1 MAWLKR
7 HLLLAICGLIALLLL
22 AAGTY
27 YLLTNISRNTAVEAE
42 LDQQKHRLEELL
54 SRDPFPHRTNVDAA
68 KREIGRVRTVI
79 DQARQSFTAVPYENV
94 NGLEFKKLLDVTIDE
109 LQKRA
114 SKTSVEL
121 PGKGYEFSFAAQK
134 KGLKFSPTIFPRINI
149 QLAEIKTICGILFDS
164 KINRL
169 VNVKR
174 VRLSADDP
182 QGTPDYLENRA
193 ETTNNMTGAVLSPYQ
208 FEFHCFSSELA
219 AAMEGLY
226 KSPHGLLVKAV
237 MVEAVPQQQGP
248 GGGPIVNP
256 PPVPVNQNPANPPR
270 PPGAQPRPGVP
281 AVVARPG
288 APVAAKDGLETILN
302 EKLLKVILLVEVI
315 KPGAASK

>member
-7 HLLLAICGLIALLLL
+7 HLLLAISGLIALLLL

-27 YLLTNISRNTAVEAE
+27 YLLNNISRNATVEAE

-68 KREIGRVRTVI
+68 KREIARVRTVI
-79 DQARQSFTAVPYENV
+79 DQARQSFTRVPYENV
-94 NGLEFKKLLDVTIDE
+94 TGLEFKRLLDVTIDE
-109 LQKRA
+109 LQKKA

-149 QLAEIKTICGILFDS
+149 QLAEIKTISQILFDS

-182 QGTPDYLENRA
+182 QGTPDYLENRS
-193 ETTNNMTGAVLSPYQ
+193 ETTNDVTGAVLSPYQ

-226 KSPHGLLVKAV
+226 KSPHGLLVKAL
-237 MVEAVPQQQGP
+237 MVEGVPQQQGP
-248 GGGPIVNP
+248 GGAP
-256 PPVPVNQNPANPPR
+256 PPQPVPNQNPVNPPR

-281 AVVARPG
+281 GVAPRPG
-288 APVAAKDGLETILN
+288 VAVAPPKDGLETILN

>member
-7 HLLLAICGLIALLLL
+7 HLLLAVSGLIALLLL

-27 YLLTNISRNTAVEAE
+27 YLLNNINRNAAVEAE

-68 KREIGRVRTVI
+68 KREIARVRTVI
-79 DQARQSFTAVPYENV
+79 DQARQSFTRVPYENV
-94 NGLEFKKLLDVTIDE
+94 TGLEFKKLLDVTIDE
-109 LQKRA
+109 LQKKA

-182 QGTPDYLENRA
+182 QGTPDYLENRT
-193 ETTNNMTGAVLSPYQ
+193 ETTNDVTGAVLSPYQ

-226 KSPHGLLVKAV
+226 KSPHGLLVKALI
-237 MVEAVPQQQGP
+237 VEGVPQQQGP
-248 GGGPIVNP
+248 GGGPNP
-256 PPVPVNQNPANPPR
+256 PPPPPPNPANPPKLP
-270 PPGAQPRPGVP
+270 PPGQPRP
-281 AVVARPG
+281 VAPPVAAGRPG
-288 APVAAKDGLETILN
+288 AVAAAKDGLETILN

>member
-7 HLLLAICGLIALLLL
+7 HLLLAIGGLIALLLL

-27 YLLTNISRNTAVEAE
+27 YLLTNISRNTAVEADLE
-42 LDQQKHRLEELL
+42 QQKHRLEELL

-109 LQKRA
+109 LQKKA

-134 KGLKFSPTIFPRINI
+134 KGLKFSPAIFPRINI

-182 QGTPDYLENRA
+182 QGTPDYLENRT
-193 ETTNNMTGAVLSPYQ
+193 ETTNDMTGAVLSPYQ

-237 MVEAVPQQQGP
+237 MVEGVPQQQGP
-248 GGGPIVNP
+248 GGGPNP
-256 PPVPVNQNPANPPR
+256 PPPPPPPPKL

-281 AVVARPG
+281 AVVPRPG
-288 APVAAKDGLETILN
+288 VPAAAAKDGLETILN